1 MHSAA
6 LNKDSS
12 ACLIQSK
19 HSFICTY
26 TRPYLFPLTLA
37 LINGA
42 SHTRVL
48 SGAVRFHPRR
58 HPGGLSVRRDRH
70 PHERVCGRLQGAAAS
85 GLAEQL
91 LAAAGGVSGQIFAG
105 RRYRGRE
112 SRHYS
117 VQTCSFMTLDT

>member
-19 HSFICTY
+19 HDFICTY
-26 TRPYLFPLTLA
+26 MRPYLLPLA

-42 SHTRVL
+42 YHTRVL

-70 PHERVCGRLQGAAAS
+70 PHERVRRRLQGAAAS

-91 LAAAGGVSGQIFAG
+91 LAAAGGVSGQIFA
-105 RRYRGRE
+105 
-112 SRHYS
+112 
-117 VQTCSFMTLDT
+117 